1 MNGKKLKKALQE
13 TEDDIYYVEF
23 SVEDSELTY
32 TMRVYAGSASE
43 AKKKV
48 RRKAM
53 SRFGSKPTITSV
65 ACV

>member
-1 MNGKKLKKALQE
+1 MDVKKLKKALQE
-13 TEDDIYYVEF
+13 TEDEIYYVEF

-43 AKKKV
+43 AKKRV
-48 RRKAM
+48 HRKAM
-53 SRFGSKPTITSV
+53 SRFGSKPTIISV